1 MRVRREGALV
11 RQEPRQLHNPPPL
24 TFSPQV
30 ASSAQRDSSRGDL
43 ASPHR
48 DSRSVLAGAGSACPY
63 RGEEGGGENAAIAA
77 GRAGRWQGVGTHVA
91 ERRWEEPAL
100 PDALPALR
108 ALPDARR
115 LHAPLH
121 PSTRRTGGG
130 VHRIGGGMRRIGG
143 GCVGSEEP
151 SEESEGMNRRKGRW
165 EGTVS
170 RERGGSARESGDKR
184 GREAVSERER
194 LTSARRPRKS
204 RPRATG

>member
-1 MRVRREGALV
+1 MCVKSQGSSTT
-11 RQEPRQLHNPPPL
+11 PPL
-24 TFSPQV
+24 SLSHRKSR
-30 ASSAQRDSSRGDL
+30 AARSATPLGGTSRARIGTPAL
-43 ASPHR
+43 CWM
-48 DSRSVLAGAGSACPY
+48 AGSAGPY

-184 GREAVSERER
+184 GRGAVSERER
-194 LTSARRPRKS
+194 DSRVRDGLENHARGRL
-204 RPRATG
+204 GE